1 MAKRKARKRVKKIK
15 KKKAKKRSKNVKK
28 GAKKGAKKR
37 SVKRSLKRTVKR
49 ASKKRKAMKKKQRR
63 AVVRKKTA
71 LKRKKSKSVRAA
83 SVVKSDEPL
92 LELLTG
98 SAIRARM
105 LRLLLREPQLL
116 YSLHD
121 AVERLHV
128 PLPMVRQEAR
138 RLEALGLITIRS
150 GKRLAVNPT
159 FPFLS
164 ELRTLSIRPFP
175 VSRQWLVRT
184 LSSAGKLQLVIVSG
198 IFLEASQARVDLFVV
213 ASRYSERRLDNAVKK
228 IEAAVGVELRWA
240 GMETKEFNYRWRMFD
255 RFLRDI
261 FTQPHERV
269 LERIKIT
276 T

>member
-1 MAKRKARKRVKKIK
+1 MAKRKIHKRRKKI
-15 KKKAKKRSKNVKK
+15 KKAKKRAAKRVLKRKIRKAKAVKK
-28 GAKKGAKKR
+28 KRAPKKR
-37 SVKRSLKRTVKR
+37 RRT
-49 ASKKRKAMKKKQRR
+49 
-63 AVVRKKTA
+63 VRKKTA
-71 LKRKKSKSVRAA
+71 SRSKKTSQPLKN
-83 SVVKSDEPL
+83 DEPL

-116 YSLHD
+116 FTLHD
-121 AVERLHV
+121 VAERLHV
-128 PLPMVRQEAR
+128 PLFAVRQEAR
-138 RLEALGLITIRS
+138 RFESLGLITMRG

-164 ELRTLSIRPFP
+164 ELRTLSVRPFP
-175 VSRQWLVRT
+175 ASRQWLIRT

-198 IFLEASQARVDLFVV
+198 VFLEGSQARVDIFVV
-213 ASRYSERRLDNAVKK
+213 ASRYSEKRLENAAKK
-228 IEAAVGVELRWA
+228 IESAVGAELRWA

-269 LERIKIT
+269 LEKIKIT